1 MGQRKRI
8 GRLLSTILTSRVVI
22 NERKATIRIG
32 YINDHTVWKQYRVTG
47 TKRLVFLLHCN
58 VPTPSKKSV
67 DSRLMETTDRIRPP
81 IEISIFHF
89 AWTRSKIFQS
99 RTSNSFP
106 FRSCL
111 RSGGKEARD
120 LSSAN
125 YTVGRS
131 ATKCK
136 LFIAFV
142 NVVRRIRAVFAL
154 SRARTPSSTLPRSRQ
169 IHLFARL

>member
-1 MGQRKRI
+1 METIPSYRYKTSRFPITLQRSHSIEEI
-8 GRLLSTILTSRVVI
+8 GRFAI
-22 NERKATIRIG
+22 NG
-32 YINDHTVWKQYRVTG
+32 N
-47 TKRLVFLLHCN
+47 
-58 VPTPSKKSV
+58 
-67 DSRLMETTDRIRPP
+67 MTDRIRPPP

-106 FRSCL
+106 FRPRSCL